1 MKKGIFA
8 SFIFI
13 VFAAFVFCLG
23 LIPLRIPAEKT
34 GVLSSRT
41 GGVYPKVIKNG
52 EFLWKWELLIPKNSN
67 VCIFDQKTL
76 SFTQNFS
83 GELPSSSFYSSFIK
97 GNPNFSY
104 NIAFSISLKPEEDFL
119 VSLVK
124 SGEVSGQSELEHY
137 LGQCAESICIS
148 LIRSDFLWK
157 GDFFKDS
164 AGLIKLAE
172 QNGIFS
178 KYPQI
183 TVTELYIKDISIPDM
198 ELYNLARESVK
209 KFQIQVDENLLL
221 EAKEQAEKILSD
233 ERSVKKLAKI
243 GQMLKDFPELN
254 SLLSNG
260 NTAEV
265 LKALNELK

>member
-13 VFAAFVFCLG
+13 VFAVFVFCFG
-23 LIPLRIPAEKT
+23 LVTLRIPAGKN

-41 GGVYPKVIKNG
+41 GGVYPKIIKNG

-67 VCIFDQKTL
+67 VCIFDQKTF
-76 SFTQNFS
+76 SFSQNFS
-83 GELPSSSFYSSFIK
+83 GKLPSSSFYSSFIK
-97 GNPNFSY
+97 GNPDFSY
-104 NIAFSISLKPEEDFL
+104 NITFSISLKPEEELL

-137 LGQCAESICIS
+137 LGQCAELICIS
-148 LIRSDFLWK
+148 LVRSDSLWN

-164 AGLIKLAE
+164 DGLIKLAE
-172 QNGIFS
+172 QNGILS

-183 TVTELYIKDISIPDM
+183 TVNELYIKDISIPDM
-198 ELYNLARESVK
+198 ELYNLARETVK
-209 KFQIQVDENLLL
+209 KFQFQVDEELLS

-260 NTAEV
+260 NVAEV
-265 LKALNELK
+265 LKALNELE